1 MRGGGGGNANAR
13 GGRRGLLNG
22 TEALTQERIEFAEGM
37 QHVETYMGYMPPP
50 SADESYVPPEH
61 FGLAPGAVNS
71 SGGVFGRGVHVP
83 SSTGPQPPMGYQ
95 VKMPHAAPP
104 YGMPPDVLPP
114 GSVPP

>member
-1 MRGGGGGNANAR
+1 
-13 GGRRGLLNG
+13 
-22 TEALTQERIEFAEGM
+22 M

-114 GSVPP
+114 GSVPAVPGVAPPYYGYAMPGYMGHQPGAMGMPPYMLGGS